1 MNIYYSF
8 NDIKTDKIV
17 FHKPIPNKF
26 SNYTKFYKI
35 IYNTKL
41 FTLNSLLLYLD
52 VDYSFMTYDNDKYK
66 LSLNYSDDSLS
77 RIKQIEEEILNR
89 LNIHTNKSIILTLYN
104 TILHN
109 MVIYVNDIKDIKDN
123 KVRIYIRVSGIWE
136 TDTNIGLTIKL
147 SINSKTI

>member
-8 NDIKTDKIV
+8 DEIKTEKIV

-26 SNYTKFYKI
+26 SNYTQFYKI

-41 FTLNSLLLYLD
+41 FTLNSLMLYLD

-66 LSLNYSDDSLS
+66 LLLNYSDDLLLK
-77 RIKQIEEEILNR
+77 IKQIEEEILNR
-89 LNIHTNKSIILTLYN
+89 LNIHTNKSMIMTLYN

-109 MVIYVNDIKDIKDN
+109 MIIYVNDIKDN

-136 TDTNIGLTIKL
+136 TDTNVGLTIKL